1 MSEALIRVS
10 DPAYSGLVMHS
21 APAEARRRMEELQ
34 AFIKEAMDEGI
45 DYGTIPGTD
54 KPTLFQPGAQ
64 KLSELYGL
72 AQSFA
77 FDVQTEDW
85 DKPFFYYRVVC
96 SLTDRRSGCFV
107 GMGIGSCNSRE
118 KKYAGRWV
126 PEADAPS
133 WLDVPKL
140 KHREALTWLWKSKL
154 PPGVDIATLPTQE
167 RDGKQGRYTVY
178 GVRTAQ
184 VFVPNEEIADLV
196 NTLQKMAIK
205 RALVGAVN
213 SVTRSS
219 GIFAQDV
226 EDLPPEAMGYV
237 ESRRPWERD
246 DEPPPE
252 PAAERPDVA
261 AAREKLAKQAEKRA
275 GKKAPAEAAP
285 PAPLTPEQINAAMDT
300 ADRAT
305 FTTLWAAVKARPDY
319 EEIKAAVAASFA
331 RNKARLWPESVKP
344 ATPPPAEAPPPR
356 DPKLDTWMG
365 EISSAGGNEG
375 EDVWSALNDAYDGQI
390 PAELVRAF
398 EVRWP
403 PNVDQGTEEVRS

>member
-126 PEADAPS
+126 PESDAPS
-133 WLDVPKL
+133 WLDL
-140 KHREALTWLWKSKL
+140 KTLKKREALTWLWKSKL
-154 PPGVDIATLPTQE
+154 PPGVDIASLPTQE
-167 RDGKQGRYTVY
+167 REGKQGRYTVY
-178 GVRTAQ
+178 GVRAAQ

-252 PAAERPDVA
+252 PAAERADVA

-285 PAPLTPEQINAAMDT
+285 VAPTPATMTPGEISAALDGLGKD
-300 ADRAT
+300 AFIAT
-305 FTTLWAAVKARPDY
+305 WAAVKARPDY
-319 EEIKAAVAASFA
+319 DQIAPGVAESFA

-356 DPKLDTWMG
+356 DPKLERWMG
-365 EISSAGGNEG
+365 GITSAAGNEG
-375 EDVWSALNDAYDGQI
+375 EDVWSALNDAFDGQI
-390 PAELVRAF
+390 PVELIRAF

-403 PNVDQGTEEVRS
+403 PSTEKTPD